1 MVKYPVQKEEHTQV
15 DRLPSVTTDKR
26 LRTETVAVGQ
36 EQVRSHV
43 LKTQSVCLSV
53 CVCLPTLINDSD
65 TTRNCT
71 DGSKAILLSSLL
83 ASLF

>member
-36 EQVRSHV
+36 EQARSHV

-65 TTRNCT
+65 TMRNCT
-71 DGSKAILLSSLL
+71 DGSKAILLSSLF